1 MQVLKMAYQHPSL
14 QAEDL
19 DKIIA
24 AHQCVSY
31 SKGDF
36 ILKKGQISNRYY
48 VIESGLVRTYLYDY
62 NGNEITVGFFGN
74 NEVAI
79 EASSLFHRVPTQEYM
94 QCVTDCTFWQID
106 FSVFQDLFLQIP
118 GLAEWGRSW
127 MSFELFQSKKRATE
141 MITLPATQRYLQ
153 LMQERPQI
161 IQQAALKH
169 IASYLGITDTS
180 LSRIRKEISHV

>member
-1 MQVLKMAYQHPSL
+1 
-14 QAEDL
+14 
-19 DKIIA
+19 
-24 AHQCVSY
+24 
-31 SKGDF
+31 
-36 ILKKGQISNRYY
+36 
-48 VIESGLVRTYLYDY
+48 
-62 NGNEITVGFFGN
+62 
-74 NEVAI
+74 
-79 EASSLFHRVPTQEYM
+79 EYM

-106 FSVFQDLFLQIP
+106 FAVFQDLFLQIP

-180 LSRIRKEISHV
+180 LSRIRKERSEEHTSELQSRENLVC